1 MHILRLPEELIA
13 VVRLCHASTI
23 ADPCSP
29 PTLPATHAGLRHALL
44 ACVNA
49 LPHADAAARVQGLWP
64 RVRHYERP
72 HAATRQQAL
81 PRGRHAGGC
90 AHRPSRRLVPRPRV
104 GRAAAGAGCHPMR
117 CRVVR
122 DSPTCS
128 RLQPYVLAATWGA
141 TIATKCGALLCHWGP
156 TLLQAE
162 SLLLAAPPPPCS
174 ATYRRAPARLPE
186 AVAVRCITPLL
197 PEAEVALRVV
207 ALRCAAHARAP
218 PRSPPAAEALF
229 ARELAARETA
239 PARRTAEQQQQRWS
253 GERSLRNELQ
263 RSLQPQLSRPGTSQG
278 GGTAT
283 GTGTAAPGGRRKAD
297 TKALFAHELAGRD
310 HAAREAGR
318 QAQKQHEAAARRQWH
333 KLGGPARSA
342 WERQAAH
349 EQDRWRRHCQGA
361 DTAAELAARLVA
373 ELQQEP

>member
-1 MHILRLPEELIA
+1 MLTLPLVCKAFGRACDTTSVLTLRLGS
-13 VVRLCHASTI
+13 RLCLVADMLEAAPTGPLDDWSLGHAW
-23 ADPCSP
+23 
-29 PTLPATHAGLRHALL
+29 GALQQ
-44 ACVNA
+44 
-49 LPHADAAARVQGLWP
+49 AR
-64 RVRHYERP
+64 
-72 HAATRQQAL
+72 AATL
-81 PRGRHAGGC
+81 CGVGLVRGG
-90 AHRPSRRLVPRPRV
+90 S
-104 GRAAAGAGCHPMR
+104 
-117 CRVVR
+117 
-122 DSPTCS
+122 STCS

-141 TIATKCGALLCHWGP
+141 TIATKRGALLCHWGP

-186 AVAVRCITPLL
+186 AVAVRCIPPLL

-342 WERQAAH
+342 WEKQAAH